1 MSPLHTTKIR
11 RRLSVAAAAVL
22 LATLSACAE
31 SNTSSVDP
39 DDEIVADPTVTA
51 TSNSDAFPAGS
62 SVAALKDR
70 DKIVFGVKFDQP
82 GLGEKDPAT
91 GNVTGFDI
99 EIAKLI
105 AAELGI
111 ENIEYKE
118 TISSNREPF
127 LQNGTVDFV
136 VASYSITDD
145 RRKVVS
151 QAGPYYLTGQQL
163 LVRKDDSSISGP
175 DQLSGKK
182 VCSVTG
188 STSIKTVQE
197 KYGAQPAPF
206 GTYTECVT
214 QLLNKAVDAVT
225 TDGAVLQGYA
235 ARQPDQLKI
244 VGEPFSEER
253 YGVGFKFGDRDMCA
267 FVTEMLKEA
276 FQNGAWAQA
285 YTDTLGKSG
294 NPTPTPPTVDTTC
307 SA

>member
-1 MSPLHTTKIR
+1 MSPLHPTKMR
-11 RRLSVAAAAVL
+11 RRLSAAAAAVL
-22 LATLSACAE
+22 LVTLSACAE

-51 TSNSDAFPAGS
+51 TSDSDQFAPGT
-62 SVAALKDR
+62 SVAAIKDR
-70 DKIVFGVKFDQP
+70 DKVVFGVKFDQP

-91 GNVTGFDI
+91 GEISGFDI

-118 TISSNREPF
+118 TISQNRETF

-136 VASYSITDD
+136 VASYSITDE

-163 LVRKDDSSISGP
+163 LVRKDDTAINGP

-182 VCSVTG
+182 VCSVIG

-197 KYGAQPAPF
+197 KYGAEPAPF

-225 TDGAVLQGYA
+225 TDGAVLLGYA
-235 ARQPDQLKI
+235 ARQPDKLKL
-244 VGEPFSEER
+244 VGEPFSTER
-253 YGVGFKFGDRDMCA
+253 YGIGFKFGDRDMCS
-267 FVTEMLKEA
+267 FVTEMLKET
-276 FQNGAWAQA
+276 FQNGAWAEA
-285 YTDTLGKSG
+285 YTETLGKSG
-294 NPTPTPPTVDTTC
+294 NPTPTPPTVDSTC